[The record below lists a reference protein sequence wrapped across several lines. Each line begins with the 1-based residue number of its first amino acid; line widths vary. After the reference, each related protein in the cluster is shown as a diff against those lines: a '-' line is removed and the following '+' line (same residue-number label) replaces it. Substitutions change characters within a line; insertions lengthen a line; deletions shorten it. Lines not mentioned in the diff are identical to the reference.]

1 MLIRMLQLEQS
12 VHAPE
17 GLASR
22 ASPDL
27 LRQRLDRRLR
37 GLQLSSEE
45 VEQDLAGAVTLQ
57 SSKVG
62 MVVSQSAR
70 YIAQVQRFNELH
82 RAGDNIRD
90 SGAKSIVS

>member
-17 GLASR
+17 NLASR

-27 LRQRLDRRLR
+27 LRQRFDRRLR
-37 GLQLSSEE
+37 GLQLSSEK
-45 VEQDLAGAVTLQ
+45 VEQDLTGAVTLQ

-70 YIAQVQRFNELH
+70 YTAQVQRFNELH